1 MKGEHLHPLGLVSVT
16 AHCAEK
22 NSRNIEG
29 KHSNEAHPF
38 TELKCIVS
46 EDLGLKVPLGSQV
59 LLLHYLVLVYNL
71 AFDEDLYSRSF
82 VNKAFQTVDVSQ
94 LLTNTMELIG
104 FKTSR
109 SVVCAGHLTIGGS
122 LKLPQVDRID
132 VIALPNKHADTS
144 GGLRTVFK
152 LELNHRALTK
162 QDVDAVNR
170 ANQDVMAFNYET
182 AFDGSQV
189 ARVPARIRGRSARVN
204 HTRDVGRRCTH
215 CRQGSGLLGHC
226 LEAQPL

>member
-1 MKGEHLHPLGLVSVT
+1 M
-16 AHCAEK
+16 
-22 NSRNIEG
+22 
-29 KHSNEAHPF
+29 
-38 TELKCIVS
+38 
-46 EDLGLKVPLGSQV
+46 
-59 LLLHYLVLVYNL
+59 
-71 AFDEDLYSRSF
+71 
-82 VNKAFQTVDVSQ
+82 
-94 LLTNTMELIG
+94 
-104 FKTSR
+104 
-109 SVVCAGHLTIGGS
+109 
-122 LKLPQVDRID
+122 DRID

-204 HTRDVGRRCTH
+204 HSTQETRGADVPTADKAVACSAKRRNHSENVEGESYKACATTLHFPYEGVKRVVSLVEGVDSATVGTVESVPCYDLVTRRECQQCTH
-215 CRQGSGLLGHC
+215 VNEARCRS
-226 LEAQPL
+226 AWMS